1 MSGKSTGK
9 PVTAAETA
17 AEATAAAKAE
27 TPQAAKTA
35 PAAQKYKVEKL
46 RAACMKLFK
55 VTTSTFDGAMY
66 GHTEPE
72 MTIEEAAAI
81 INKWLGRK
89 E

>member
-17 AEATAAAKAE
+17 AAKSE
-27 TPQAAKTA
+27 TPQAAKAA

-66 GHTEPE
+66 GHKEPE